1 MPTTFQFYETKKKE
15 TLDLECLFSPY
26 IKLQLISIKIK
37 LYHLIDGARWCLYL
51 FYTNN
56 IKDKL

>member
-1 MPTTFQFYETKKKE
+1 MKQKQKKE

-26 IKLQLISIKIK
+26 MKLQLISNKIK

-51 FYTNN
+51 FYTNS
-56 IKDKL
+56 IVDKL

>member
-1 MPTTFQFYETKKKE
+1 MPNTFQIHETKKKE

-26 IKLQLISIKIK
+26 MKLQLISNKIK

-51 FYTNN
+51 FYTNSIVN
-56 IKDKL
+56 KL